1 MVSEMELSS
10 ALDEKLVTPE
20 VSELDIVKASLDR
33 ERGRLMKILDDQASS
48 SVQQAAVMVDDEEAV
63 ETPAVSAT

>member
-1 MVSEMELSS
+1 MELSS